1 MNITSPM
8 LRQLAYN
15 AIDNRENL
23 RALNAVDRGDMLF
36 RVAYNQH
43 GLIEI
48 CIGNAVRKLDCSTDF
63 RCICRTI
70 TVDVEH
76 YYAIKCVTMFVNKG
90 GTQDEVIAITT
101 TEYAKDL
108 YQEDIEKIVNNL
120 NSIESSDENTS
131 LGRFALTYN
140 KDNII
145 LEDQVKSLT
154 YRLDH
159 IVQTILDLKK

>member
-23 RALNAVDRGDMLF
+23 RALNALDRGGMPF
-36 RVAYNQH
+36 RVTYNQH

-48 CIGNAVRKLDCSTDF
+48 CVGNSVRKLDCSTDF

-70 TVDVEH
+70 TIDSEH
-76 YYAIKCVTMFVNKG
+76 FYAIKCVTMFVNKG
-90 GTQDEVIAITT
+90 CDQDSVIAITT

-108 YQEDIEKIVNNL
+108 YQEDIEKIINNL
-120 NSIESSDENTS
+120 KSIESETASI
-131 LGRFALTYN
+131 GRFAIMYN
-140 KDNII
+140 KDNIT
-145 LEDQVKSLT
+145 LEDQTKSLT

-159 IVQTILDLKK
+159 IVQTMLDLK

>member
-8 LRQLAYN
+8 LRQLAYS
-15 AIDNRENL
+15 AVDDRENL
-23 RALNAVDRGDMLF
+23 KALNALDRGDMPF

-48 CIGNAVRKLDCSTDF
+48 CVGNAVRKLDCSTDF

-70 TVDVEH
+70 TVDAEH
-76 YYAIKCVTMFVNKG
+76 YYAIKCVTIFVNKG
-90 GTQDEVIAITT
+90 ATQDEVIAITI
-101 TEYAKDL
+101 TEYVKDL
-108 YQEDIEKIVNNL
+108 FQEEIEKIVNNL
-120 NSIESSDENTS
+120 KSIESADENTS

-145 LEDQVKSLT
+145 LEDQVKTLT

>member
-1 MNITSPM
+1 MNITSPT

-23 RALNAVDRGDMLF
+23 KILNALDRGDMPF
-36 RVAYNQH
+36 RVTYNQH

-48 CIGNAVRKLDCSTDF
+48 CVGNAARKLDCSTDF

-70 TVDVEH
+70 TVDAEH

-90 GTQDEVIAITT
+90 GTQDEVITITT
-101 TEYAKDL
+101 TEYVKDL

-120 NSIESSDENTS
+120 KSIESEHAV

-145 LEDQVKSLT
+145 LEDQVKTLT

-159 IVQTILDLKK
+159 IVQTILDLK

>member
-23 RALNAVDRGDMLF
+23 RALNAVDRGDMPF

-70 TVDVEH
+70 TIDSEH
-76 YYAIKCVTMFVNKG
+76 FYAIKCVSMFVNKG
-90 GTQDEVIAITT
+90 VDQDSVIAITV

-108 YQEDIEKIVNNL
+108 YQEDIEKIIKNL
-120 NSIESSDENTS
+120 NSIESADENTS

-145 LEDQVKSLT
+145 LEDQVKTLT

-159 IVQTILDLKK
+159 IVQTILDLK

>member
-23 RALNAVDRGDMLF
+23 RALNAVDRGDMPF

-70 TVDVEH
+70 TVDAEH
-76 YYAIKCVTMFVNKG
+76 YYAVKCVTMFVNKG

-101 TEYAKDL
+101 TEYVKDL
-108 YQEDIEKIVNNL
+108 FQDDIEKIVNNL
-120 NSIESSDENTS
+120 KSIESEHAT

-145 LEDQVKSLT
+145 LEDQVKSLM